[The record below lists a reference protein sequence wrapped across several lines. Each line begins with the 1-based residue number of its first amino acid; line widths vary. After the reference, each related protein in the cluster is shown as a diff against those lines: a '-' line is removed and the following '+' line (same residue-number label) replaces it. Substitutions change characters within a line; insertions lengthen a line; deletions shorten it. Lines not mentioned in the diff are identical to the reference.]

1 MDLLRARIKA
11 FNKTMDHIFKDMDC
25 ISEYPDWK
33 SFYKIKQMETANAE
47 QLNKLQSFFDTEIPS
62 ELMAFYQQLGGLE
75 NYAADNFSLQ
85 IPSVPELL
93 EQQSAEKKYK
103 KRYSMG
109 LIDGIKHS
117 WSNERPEFDDVMPK
131 SEIDYINTNYN
142 CIGLYRFDGIL
153 DEAFYIYFD
162 KDHRFGLV
170 RYHQDEFDELWDE
183 HLTFMLTESQA
194 KMTLKELLIQIL
206 DHLEEGIIADEEE
219 NSSYKGWND

>member
-1 MDLLRARIKA
+1 
-11 FNKTMDHIFKDMDC
+11 
-25 ISEYPDWK
+25 
-33 SFYKIKQMETANAE
+33 
-47 QLNKLQSFFDTEIPS
+47 
-62 ELMAFYQQLGGLE
+62 
-75 NYAADNFSLQ
+75 
-85 IPSVPELL
+85 
-93 EQQSAEKKYK
+93 
-103 KRYSMG
+103 MG